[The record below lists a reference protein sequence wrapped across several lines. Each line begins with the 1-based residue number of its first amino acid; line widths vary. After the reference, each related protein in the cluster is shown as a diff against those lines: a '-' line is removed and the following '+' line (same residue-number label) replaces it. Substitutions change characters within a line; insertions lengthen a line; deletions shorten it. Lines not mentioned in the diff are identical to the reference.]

1 MVTNGDVAVPNN
13 VLLKMNL
20 KEVSGLAEQFVLQY
34 YTVMNQYP
42 ELLHRFYSN
51 ESVLIYESQPVTGQ
65 ADINNLL
72 TKLNLKDTRVI
83 ILRVDALKGHG
94 NSAMVQVC
102 GEQSVAEGPYRRFM
116 RSFTLVE
123 KGPNT
128 FAVIGDIIRYQDLVY
143 IPEKNQAANT
153 IVSEETEAKQTGG
166 KQFAKAP
173 PNGVPVDNKSAN
185 RHKPTQPKTEKQLP
199 KKTETDLHPR
209 PASPKT
215 PVESAPQKPTDS
227 NVHSQPAPHK
237 SENAEPSTSTQNKPH
252 NQNTNAQQQHV
263 TEQQQKSASNVPLSW
278 AQRASNNAASTPPA
292 RTVQPSKPVASEQPA
307 QPPAAKVGGNAQQRN
322 VRGGGFNISVAVS
335 SGRPNNQSQPQQ
347 AGPSVNRE
355 SNSEWTD
362 VRSQRNKNFKRM
374 NDRKETSHG
383 QGQQTQLV
391 GRGSLGGPRGNM
403 RGGGGGGNRGVNRG
417 STRGGN
423 RGAAN
428 SSAAPPR
435 Q

>member
-13 VLLKMNL
+13 ILLKMNL

-65 ADINNLL
+65 GDINNLL
-72 TKLNLKDTRVI
+72 IKLNLKDTRVI
-83 ILRVDALKGHG
+83 ILKVDALKGHG

-102 GEQSVAEGPYRRFM
+102 GEQSVGEGPYRRFM

-123 KGPNT
+123 KGPNS
-128 FAVIGDIIRYQDLVY
+128 FVVIGDIFRYQDRVY
-143 IPEKNQAANT
+143 IPEKNQAGNAT
-153 IVSEETEAKQTGG
+153 ETEAKQAGG
-166 KQFAKAP
+166 KQSAKAP
-173 PNGVPVDNKSAN
+173 ANGVPVDNKNVN
-185 RHKPTQPKTEKQLP
+185 RHKPTQPKTEKQVP
-199 KKTETDLHPR
+199 KKAETDMHPR

-237 SENAEPSTSTQNKPH
+237 SEHAEPSTSAQNKSH
-252 NQNTNAQQQHV
+252 NQNASAQPQHV
-263 TEQQQKSASNVPLSW
+263 PEQQQKPASSVPLSW

-292 RTVQPSKPVASEQPA
+292 RTVQPSKTVASEQPA
-307 QPPAAKVGGNAQQRN
+307 QPPSAKTGGNTQQRN
-322 VRGGGFNISVAVS
+322 VRGSSINNSAAVS

-362 VRSQRNKNFKRM
+362 VRGQRNKNFKGM
-374 NDRKETSHG
+374 NDRKKTTHG
-383 QGQQTQLV
+383 QGQQTQLG
-391 GRGSLGGPRGNM
+391 GRSGPRGNM
-403 RGGGGGGNRGVNRG
+403 RAGGGGNRGVNKG
-417 STRGGN
+417 SARVGN
-423 RGAAN
+423 RGTAN
-428 SSAAPPR
+428 SSGAPPR